1 MRLNKV
7 KTHKGKKYLD
17 DRSPKLEEND
27 KAALI
32 VRGPKANEMVTK
44 ALHEFYL
51 LKKPLA
57 QRLMRKN
64 PIHPF
69 EDDTMLCKFSHKF
82 DHSLFVFGC
91 STKKRPNT
99 LVFGRMFDHHMLDMM
114 ELQMLNFVPSA
125 EFNAN
130 GVTLG
135 SKPCVLLQGPLFES
149 NETLQRMGNLMVDWF
164 QGVKVE
170 TIRLQGLELVIA
182 LTAVSEEKVLLRV
195 YKAELKK
202 GQDSSSPRVELVE
215 RGPQIDFKVDR
226 SKLASDELFRTA
238 LKKPKLTQKP
248 KDKNVKYDTF
258 GNKVAKV
265 HTGRQQM
272 DQIQKIGRASCR
284 ERVSR

>member
-1 MRLNKV
+1 MK
-7 KTHKGKKYLD
+7 
-17 DRSPKLEEND
+17 
-27 KAALI
+27 
-32 VRGPKANEMVTK
+32 
-44 ALHEFYL
+44 F
-51 LKKPLA
+51 
-57 QRLMRKN
+57 RKN

-69 EDDTMLCKFSHKF
+69 EDDTMLCKFSYKF

-125 EFNAN
+125 EFNVSFCYNPNKYKLDTKLQAN

-195 YKAELKK
+195 YK
-202 GQDSSSPRVELVE
+202 
-215 RGPQIDFKVDR
+215 
-226 SKLASDELFRTA
+226 
-238 LKKPKLTQKP
+238 
-248 KDKNVKYDTF
+248 
-258 GNKVAKV
+258 
-265 HTGRQQM
+265 
-272 DQIQKIGRASCR
+272 
-284 ERVSR
+284 